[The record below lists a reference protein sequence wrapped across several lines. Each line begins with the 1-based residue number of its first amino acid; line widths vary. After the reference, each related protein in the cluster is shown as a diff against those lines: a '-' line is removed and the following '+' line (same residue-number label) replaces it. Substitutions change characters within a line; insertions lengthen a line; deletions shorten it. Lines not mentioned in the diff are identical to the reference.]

1 MAVSYGND
9 AFQFLYFQLK
19 TVLQIFEKK
28 NVFKKV
34 CFEVKVLKMF
44 EIPSDYHI
52 KAYRSF

>member
-1 MAVSYGND
+1 MR
-9 AFQFLYFQLK
+9 FQFLYFQLK

-34 CFEVKVLKMF
+34 YFEVKVLKMF

-52 KAYRSF
+52 KTYRSF

>member
-1 MAVSYGND
+1 MEMMR
-9 AFQFLYFQLK
+9 FQFLYFQLK

-52 KAYRSF
+52 KTYRSF